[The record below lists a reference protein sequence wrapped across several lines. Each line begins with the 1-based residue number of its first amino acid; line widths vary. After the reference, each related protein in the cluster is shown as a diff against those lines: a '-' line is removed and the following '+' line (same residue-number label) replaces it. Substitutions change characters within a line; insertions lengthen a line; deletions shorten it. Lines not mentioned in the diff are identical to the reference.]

1 MGVRSWLFRLVK
13 TWVFTHTLF
22 CRSRFRSIYT
32 WLFGEN
38 LTTKVTCEGIFQRC
52 SKTLLQSI
60 RSVEEMQRRYFVAGC
75 FPRVFCMKPRP
86 FIRLFVDRCVMTS
99 PENARDISGKA
110 LIKYREV
117 SKVTTLV
124 TFGFSTTSA
133 ASPAAHAWQHTSVLA
148 ILDSDPL
155 KVAKRLLNPTSSPG
169 RFPLALE
176 VEKSALGTRLDLA
189 AFSLLSEGRYLG

>member
-22 CRSRFRSIYT
+22 CRSQCRSIYT
-32 WLFGEN
+32 WLCGEN
-38 LTTKVTCEGIFQRC
+38 LTTKVTCKGIFQRC
-52 SKTLLQSI
+52 SKTFLQTI
-60 RSVEEMQRRYFVAGC
+60 RSVEEMQRRYFVARC

-86 FIRLFVDRCVMTS
+86 FIRLLVDRCVTTS

-124 TFGFSTTSA
+124 TFGFSTTS
-133 ASPAAHAWQHTSVLA
+133 
-148 ILDSDPL
+148 
-155 KVAKRLLNPTSSPG
+155 SPG
-169 RFPLALE
+169 RFLHLQSQGKAPW
-176 VEKSALGTRLDLA
+176 
-189 AFSLLSEGRYLG
+189 GRGWI

>member
-38 LTTKVTCEGIFQRC
+38 LTTKVTWKGIFQRC

-60 RSVEEMQRRYFVAGC
+60 RSVEEMQRRYFVAIC

-86 FIRLFVDRCVMTS
+86 FIRLLVDRCVMTS

-124 TFGFSTTSA
+124 TFGFSTTS
-133 ASPAAHAWQHTSVLA
+133 
-148 ILDSDPL
+148 
-155 KVAKRLLNPTSSPG
+155 SPG
-169 RFPLALE
+169 RFSPPPKPG
-176 VEKSALGTRLDLA
+176 KSALGTRLDLA